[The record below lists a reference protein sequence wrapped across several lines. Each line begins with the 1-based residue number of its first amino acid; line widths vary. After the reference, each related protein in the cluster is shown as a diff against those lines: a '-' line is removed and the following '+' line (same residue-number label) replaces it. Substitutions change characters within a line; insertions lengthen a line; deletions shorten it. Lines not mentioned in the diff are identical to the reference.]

1 MNKQILVLAWA
12 VAATAA
18 LADENPNWKDRP
30 EPVKVNVVNGNPDI
44 PERLAKTYATQGG
57 LQWTLMD
64 PSYQFSPGDG
74 IVINGQIV
82 NGEIRPTN
90 DWYPCEMVKSDV
102 HKFRCGKV
110 THTPGARYKYTVKL
124 LDQDGNPVT
133 RDPVILN
140 N

>member
-1 MNKQILVLAWA
+1 MNKQILVVAWA

-18 LADENPNWKDRP
+18 LADESPNWKDRP
-30 EPVKVNVVNGNPDI
+30 EPVKVNVVNGKPDV
-44 PERLAKTYATQGG
+44 PEDPAPTDKTHGG

-102 HKFRCGKV
+102 HRFRCGKKQ
-110 THTPGARYKYTVKL
+110 HTPGRYKYTVKL

-133 RDPVILN
+133 KDPVILN